1 MLCPKNIKGETFATG
16 SKNIKARYC
25 PRIFI
30 TNYSTGLRAT
40 RKDIRS
46 KLRVKSLL

>member
-30 TNYSTGLRAT
+30 TNYNTGRTPA
-40 RKDIRS
+40 RKDARP
-46 KLRVKSLL
+46 